1 MSKSSSIKTCLIGFG
16 NAGQGLYLKTVT
28 KNSHL
33 RSIQANDNFNLVA
46 VVDPD
51 VKNAG
56 VNMPEV
62 RFTKTIKEVKDI
74 DLDFVVIASP
84 TSTHLETCLQIV
96 NHLKPSAILIEKP
109 VGLTLVESKEII
121 KCFHEIPKVA
131 VNYQR
136 NYNPK
141 IVQQVT
147 DTIGVGYSKG
157 VVYYSNGAI
166 NNASHGLA
174 LLISVLGSPTNT
186 FKAPKASKDNPP
198 EINLDFVVEFG
209 ETRIFFIA
217 TEEKDYS
224 MFRIELF
231 GPKGSW
237 IYDAGLE
244 RSEMRVRAED
254 PIYVGRFSLAENSTI
269 TSIPDT
275 ESFTHVYN
283 YLEKRIRGES
293 DVEPNLGAGLD
304 LAYEVHQVIEK
315 AQK

>member
-1 MSKSSSIKTCLIGFG
+1 MIDSKNIPTCLIGFG
-16 NAGQGLYLKTVT
+16 NAGQGEYLREKIG
-28 KNSHL
+28 NSHFD
-33 RSIQANDNFNLVA
+33 SIRNNAQLKLLG
-46 VVDPD
+46 VVDPRF
-51 VKNAG
+51 AG
-56 VNMPEV
+56 VQLQHNNIFISPNIRSLEKNI
-62 RFTKTIKEVKDI
+62 F
-74 DLDFVVIASP
+74 DLVVIA
-84 TSTHLETCLQIV
+84 TSTTSHQEVCREVSEI
-96 NHLKPSAILIEKP
+96 LKPRAILIEKP
-109 VGLTLVESKEII
+109 VGSSLKEFNEI
-121 KCFHEIPKVA
+121 KNYLENVPTVC

-136 NYNPK
+136 NYDPK
-141 IVQQVT
+141 IIQQFT
-147 DTIGVGYSKG
+147 DTVRLGYSKG

-186 FKAPKASKDNPP
+186 FRASNATKDHPS

-217 TEEKDYS
+217 TEEKNYS

-244 RSEMRVRAED
+244 RSEMRVRIED
-254 PIYVGRFSLAENSTI
+254 PIYVGRFSLTENSTI

-283 YLEKRIRGES
+283 YLEKRVRGES

>member
-1 MSKSSSIKTCLIGFG
+1 MSKSYSIKTCLIGFG
-16 NAGQGLYLKTVT
+16 NVGQGLYLKTIT

-46 VVDPD
+46 VVDPE
-51 VKNAG
+51 VKKIG
-56 VNMPEV
+56 SSMPEV
-62 RFTKTIKEVKDI
+62 RFTKTIKEVQDI
-74 DLDFVVIASP
+74 NVDLVVIASP
-84 TSTHLETCLQIV
+84 TSTHLETCLQVV

-109 VGLTLVESKEII
+109 VGFTLVECKEIM
-121 KCFHEIPKVA
+121 KCLQGIPTVA

-136 NYNPK
+136 NYNHE

-147 DTIGVGYSKG
+147 DTIGLGYSKG

-186 FKAPKASKDNPP
+186 FRASNATKNHPS

-209 ETRIFFIA
+209 ETRICFIA
-217 TEEKDYS
+217 TEEKNYS

-231 GPKGSW
+231 GLKGSW

-244 RSEMRVRAED
+244 RSEIRVQIED
-254 PIYVGRFSLAENSTI
+254 PIYVGRFSLTENLTI

-283 YLEKRIRGES
+283 YLEKRIRGDS

-304 LAYEVHQVIEK
+304 LAYEVHRVIEK

>member
-1 MSKSSSIKTCLIGFG
+1 MSKSSSIKTCIIGFG
-16 NAGQGLYLKTVT
+16 NVGQGSYLKTVT

-56 VNMPEV
+56 INMPKV
-62 RFTKTIKEVKDI
+62 RFTKTIEEVQDI
-74 DLDFVVIASP
+74 NVDLVVIASP
-84 TSTHLETCLQIV
+84 TSTHLETCLQVV

-109 VGLTLVESKEII
+109 VGLTLIECKEIM
-121 KCFHEIPKVA
+121 KCLQEIPTVL

-136 NYNPK
+136 NYNQK
-141 IVQQVT
+141 ILQQVA
-147 DTIGVGYSKG
+147 DTIRFGYSKG

-174 LLISVLGSPTNT
+174 LLISVLGSPTNV
-186 FKAPKASKDNPP
+186 FKLSSTTKEHPSDM
-198 EINLDFVVEFG
+198 NLDFVVEFG
-209 ETRIFFIA
+209 ETRISFIA
-217 TEEKDYS
+217 TEEKNYS

-231 GPKGSW
+231 GPEGSW
-237 IYDAGLE
+237 LYDAGLE
-244 RSEMRVRAED
+244 RSEIKTRVED
-254 PIYVGRFSLAENSTI
+254 PIYVGRFSLTQNSTI
-269 TSIPDT
+269 TSIPET

-283 YLEKRIRGES
+283 YLEKRIRGDS
-293 DVEPNLGAGLD
+293 DVESNLGASLD

>member
-1 MSKSSSIKTCLIGFG
+1 MSKSYSIKTCLIGFG
-16 NAGQGLYLKTVT
+16 NVGQGLYLKTVT

-33 RSIQANDNFNLVA
+33 GSIQANDNFNLVA

-51 VKNAG
+51 VKNVG
-56 VNMPEV
+56 INMPEV
-62 RFTKTIKEVKDI
+62 RFTKTIKEVHDMNL
-74 DLDFVVIASP
+74 DLVVIASP
-84 TSTHLETCLQIV
+84 TSTHLETCFQVV
-96 NHLKPSAILIEKP
+96 NHLKPSAILLEKP

-121 KCFHEIPKVA
+121 KCFHEIPTVA

-141 IVQQVT
+141 VIQQVT
-147 DTIGVGYSKG
+147 DTIGLGYSKG

-186 FKAPKASKDNPP
+186 FRASHTTKDHPS

-209 ETRIFFIA
+209 ETRIVFIA

-244 RSEMRVRAED
+244 RSEMRVRIED
-254 PIYVGRFSLAENSTI
+254 PIYVGRFSLTENSTI

-275 ESFTHVYN
+275 ESFTHVYD
-283 YLEKRIRGES
+283 YLEKRIRGDS

>member
-1 MSKSSSIKTCLIGFG
+1 MLQTSVIKTCLIGFG
-16 NAGQGLYLKTVT
+16 NVGQGLYLKTVT

-33 RSIQANDNFNLVA
+33 GSIQANDNFNLVA

-51 VKNAG
+51 VKNVG

-147 DTIGVGYSKG
+147 DTIGLGYSKG

-174 LLISVLGSPTNT
+174 LLISVLGSPKNT
-186 FKAPKASKDNPP
+186 FRAPKASKDNPS

>member
-1 MSKSSSIKTCLIGFG
+1 MSKSYSIKTCLIGFG
-16 NAGQGLYLKTVT
+16 NVGQGLYLKTVS

-51 VKNAG
+51 VKNVG
-56 VNMPEV
+56 INMPEV
-62 RFTKTIKEVKDI
+62 RFTKTIKEVHDMN
-74 DLDFVVIASP
+74 LDFVVIASP
-84 TSTHLETCLQIV
+84 TSTHLETCFQVV

-147 DTIGVGYSKG
+147 DTIGLDYSKG

-186 FKAPKASKDNPP
+186 FRAPKASKDNPS

-237 IYDAGLE
+237 IYHAGLE

>member
-51 VKNAG
+51 AKNAG

-147 DTIGVGYSKG
+147 DTIGLGYSKG

-186 FKAPKASKDNPP
+186 FRAPKASKDNPS

-304 LAYEVHQVIEK
+304 LAYEVHRVIEK

>member
-1 MSKSSSIKTCLIGFG
+1 MSKSYSIKTCLIGFG
-16 NAGQGLYLKTVT
+16 NAGQGLYLKTVS

-46 VVDPD
+46 IVDPD

-56 VNMPEV
+56 INMPEV
-62 RFTKTIKEVKDI
+62 RFTKTIKEIQDI
-74 DLDFVVIASP
+74 NVDLVVIASP
-84 TSTHLETCLQIV
+84 TSTHLETCLQVV

-109 VGLTLVESKEII
+109 VGLKLVESKEII
-121 KCFHEIPKVA
+121 KCFHEIPTVV

-141 IVQQVT
+141 IIQQVT
-147 DTIGVGYSKG
+147 DTIGLGYSKG

-186 FKAPKASKDNPP
+186 FRASNATKNHPS
-198 EINLDFVVEFG
+198 EIDLDFVVEFG

-217 TEEKDYS
+217 TEEKNYS

-231 GPKGSW
+231 GPMGSW

-244 RSEMRVRAED
+244 RSEMRVRIED
-254 PIYVGRFSLAENSTI
+254 PIYVGRFSLTENSTI

-304 LAYEVHQVIEK
+304 LAYEVHRVIEM

>member
-51 VKNAG
+51 AKNAG

-147 DTIGVGYSKG
+147 DTIGLGYSKG

-186 FKAPKASKDNPP
+186 FRAPKASKDNPS

>member
-1 MSKSSSIKTCLIGFG
+1 MSKSSSIKTCLSGFG

-33 RSIQANDNFNLVA
+33 RSIQANDNFDLVA

-51 VKNAG
+51 VKSSG
-56 VNMPEV
+56 INMPEV

-74 DLDFVVIASP
+74 NVDLVVIASP
-84 TSTHLETCLQIV
+84 TSTHLETCLQVV
-96 NHLKPSAILIEKP
+96 NHLEPSAILIEKP
-109 VGLTLVESKEII
+109 VGLTLLECKEIM
-121 KCFHEIPKVA
+121 KCFQKIPTVA

-136 NYNPK
+136 NYNHE

-147 DTIGVGYSKG
+147 DTIGLGYSKG

-186 FKAPKASKDNPP
+186 FRASNTTKDHPS

-244 RSEMRVRAED
+244 RSEMRPRAED
-254 PIYVGRFSLAENSTI
+254 PIYVGRFRLTQNLTI
-269 TSIPDT
+269 TPIPDT

-283 YLEKRIRGES
+283 YLEKRIRGDS

-304 LAYEVHQVIEK
+304 LAYEVHRVIEK
-315 AQK
+315 ALE

>member
-1 MSKSSSIKTCLIGFG
+1 MPKKPVVRTCLIGFG
-16 NAGQGLYLKTVT
+16 NAGQGLYLRAESN
-28 KNSHL
+28 NSHL
-33 RSIQANDNFNLVA
+33 RAINANKNFELVA
-46 VVDPD
+46 IVDPAI
-51 VKNAG
+51 NIQLTG
-56 VNMPEV
+56 LSEV
-62 RFTKTIKEVKDI
+62 RVSKSIAGIQDVTI
-74 DLDFVVIASP
+74 DLVVIASP
-84 TSTHLETCLQIV
+84 TNTHLDTCRESV
-96 NHLKPSAILIEKP
+96 KFLKPRAMLIEKP
-109 VGLTLVESKEII
+109 VGLMLAECKEI
-121 KCFHEIPKVA
+121 KMCLQQIPTIL

-136 NYNPK
+136 NYDRK
-141 IVQQVT
+141 ILQQFT
-147 DTIGVGYSKG
+147 NIISSGYSKG

-174 LLISVLGSPTNT
+174 LLISVLGRPTNV
-186 FKAPKASKDNPP
+186 FKLSNSTEQRPSGVNV
-198 EINLDFVVEFG
+198 DFVVEFK
-209 ETRIFFIA
+209 ETRMSFIA

-244 RSEMRVRAED
+244 RSEMRDRIED
-254 PIYVGRFSLAENSTI
+254 PIYVGRFSLTENSTI

-304 LAYEVHQVIEK
+304 LAYEVHRVIEM